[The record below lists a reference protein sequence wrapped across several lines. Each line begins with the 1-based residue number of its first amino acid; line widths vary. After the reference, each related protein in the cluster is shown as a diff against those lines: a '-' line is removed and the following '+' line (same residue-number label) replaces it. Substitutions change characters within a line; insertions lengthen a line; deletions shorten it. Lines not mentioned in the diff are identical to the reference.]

1 MTGRGYHPGAAMTAR
16 FTIREISSDGHG
28 LRLLGDV
35 QGGSIIAGDHLEV
48 LARHVRVLAVDAP
61 RDDGQLA
68 ILVDPTCAM
77 LLETNAVLERVD
89 GRRAAGGDVLSIP
102 GMPPGV
108 DRVEHDE
115 PGRAPLDD
123 PDEPA
128 GSGPGYDT
136 LK

>member
-1 MTGRGYHPGAAMTAR
+1 MAVR

-35 QGGSIIAGDHLEV
+35 HGGEIAAGDHLAV
-48 LARHVRVLAVDAP
+48 LTRHVRVLAVDAP
-61 RDDGQLA
+61 GSRDDDGQVSL
-68 ILVDPTCAM
+68 LVDPAYAM

-89 GRRAAGGDVLSIP
+89 ARRVAAGEVLSIP
-102 GMPPGV
+102 GMPAGV
-108 DRVEHDE
+108 HRVEHDE
-115 PGRAPLDD
+115 PDAPPLDD

-128 GSGPGYDT
+128 GSGPGYDD